1 MMSLS
6 LLKEDRK
13 QFINIISSMNITDI
27 KHTEITGTK
36 NCKIDF
42 QRRPLRAT
50 HRQITGG
57 YKVINF

>member
-1 MMSLS
+1 
-6 LLKEDRK
+6 
-13 QFINIISSMNITDI
+13 MNITDI

-57 YKVINF
+57 YKVNNF